1 MLRAQRPF
9 TDLQRPLIEGLGLC
23 VLAFGFV
30 EPRQAVDY
38 GAHIRMFRTEG
49 FLKNLERPF
58 IKGLGLRVFALGL
71 IKLCQVEFLAFVHPG
86 NPRPRLPGRKF
97 RFTWGGIS
105 RSFAFLPV
113 AFLRHDLREARSL
126 LAPSPQKEMVCWQE
140 YSSIDPE
147 MTNPY
152 RYPEVGHI
160 FQSCRVCGRPFR
172 VCKSRLLRR
181 GGKFCSRQCYYQ
193 AWHEFSEA
201 LDADRLHFKRELKR
215 VPAELPG

>member
-86 NPRPRLPGRKF
+86 TRGRDCREGSSVSPG
-97 RFTWGGIS
+97 
-105 RSFAFLPV
+105 A
-113 AFLRHDLREARSL
+113 E
-126 LAPSPQKEMVCWQE
+126 SPGV
-140 YSSIDPE
+140 
-147 MTNPY
+147 
-152 RYPEVGHI
+152 
-160 FQSCRVCGRPFR
+160 
-172 VCKSRLLRR
+172 
-181 GGKFCSRQCYYQ
+181 
-193 AWHEFSEA
+193 
-201 LDADRLHFKRELKR
+201 LHFFR
-215 VPAELPG
+215 